1 MTHKSTVKP
10 SEPDRKEKVL
20 HTRIP
25 AALED
30 EIKRLAEAL
39 SIPVSNLVRN
49 ILQDTVGMIA
59 TVKEHVGDAVTD
71 LRAEV
76 DALST
81 HVARDRHTLRRRW
94 AEYQALGGVR
104 PDPEAEAV
112 ETEAE
117 PAPPAEGDA
126 PAPEPAAAPAL
137 PEIYGWQPLTLNV
150 DVACRVCNTTLN
162 PGDQAYLG
170 LGAPSA
176 SRIFICPACLPRP
189 GERRST

>member
-1 MTHKSTVKP
+1 M
-10 SEPDRKEKVL
+10 L

-76 DALST
+76 DALSS
-81 HVARDRHTLRRRW
+81 HVTQDRQLLRRRW
-94 AEYQALGGVR
+94 AEYQAVGRVG
-104 PDPEAEAV
+104 
-112 ETEAE
+112 
-117 PAPPAEGDA
+117 APPIAEDVA
-126 PAPEPAAAPAL
+126 PRSTLEGVVPHPAAEVPDQSLGPMAGTEFGDVL
-137 PEIYGWQPLTLNV
+137 GWQTLTLNV
-150 DVACRVCNTTLN
+150 AAACALCHADLVPGAETLVGVGGSSPNRIIICLACRPQ
-162 PGDQAYLG
+162 PGT
-170 LGAPSA
+170 
-176 SRIFICPACLPRP
+176 RK
-189 GERRST
+189 ET